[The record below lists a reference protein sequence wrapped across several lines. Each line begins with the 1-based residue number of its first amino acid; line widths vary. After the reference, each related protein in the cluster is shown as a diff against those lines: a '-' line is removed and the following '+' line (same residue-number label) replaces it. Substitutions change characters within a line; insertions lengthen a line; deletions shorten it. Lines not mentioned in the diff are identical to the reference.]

1 MMLQSGWDVL
11 KKTKCDGG
19 SIMSMMGSTSE
30 KMYLCQV
37 PNFGFEMI
45 KLPIKTVVWMNQYG
59 IMNRVMLV
67 MRSYNG
73 INLTTLGVR
82 VGCL

>member
-1 MMLQSGWDVL
+1 MH
-11 KKTKCDGG
+11 KT
-19 SIMSMMGSTSE
+19 I
-30 KMYLCQV
+30 
-37 PNFGFEMI
+37 NWFGVMNS
-45 KLPIKTVVWMNQYG
+45 IKTVVWMNQYG
-59 IMNRVMLV
+59 IMNRGMLV

>member
-1 MMLQSGWDVL
+1 
-11 KKTKCDGG
+11 
-19 SIMSMMGSTSE
+19 
-30 KMYLCQV
+30 
-37 PNFGFEMI
+37 MI
-45 KLPIKTVVWMNQYG
+45 KLFQLLKLCVVLLIGGHCNAQDYQLVWSDKTVVWMNQYG
-59 IMNRVMLV
+59 IMNRGMLV

>member
-1 MMLQSGWDVL
+1 
-11 KKTKCDGG
+11 
-19 SIMSMMGSTSE
+19 
-30 KMYLCQV
+30 
-37 PNFGFEMI
+37 MI
-45 KLPIKTVVWMNQYG
+45 KLFQLLKLCVVLLIGGHCNAQDYQWFGVMNSIKTVVWMNQYG
-59 IMNRVMLV
+59 IMNRGMLV